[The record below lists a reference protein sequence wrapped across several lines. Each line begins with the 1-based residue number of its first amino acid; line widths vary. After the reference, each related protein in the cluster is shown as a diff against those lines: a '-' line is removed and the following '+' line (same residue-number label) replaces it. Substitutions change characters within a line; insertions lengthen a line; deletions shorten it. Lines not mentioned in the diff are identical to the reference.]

1 MYVCMCAGEPI
12 VPGEM
17 CVLEIHKQHNSLG
30 LRIVGG
36 VETQLVSRS
45 VHQVVVTWSR
55 LGLGRT
61 AALVLPLLTP
71 PGSPSL
77 PHSLPHL
84 LTASPFSP
92 HHRSPSMT
100 LSLTYHPSPLPSP
113 PLTLLHT
120 LPSSLSITFPL
131 HATPFSPPLLSPSLP
146 LLPSPPSH
154 PLVEGHLYPRHPKG
168 HSSLCRLPT
177 VSWRP
182 DHQCRLC
189 QSPGG
194 SP

>member
-1 MYVCMCAGEPI
+1 MYVCVYVCMCAGEPI

-71 PGSPSL
+71 PGSPSF
-77 PHSLPHL
+77 PHSLLHL

-92 HHRSPSMT
+92 LHRSPSMT
-100 LSLTYHPSPLPSP
+100 LSLTFHPSPLPSP

-120 LPSSLSITFPL
+120 FPSSLSN
-131 HATPFSPPLLSPSLP
+131 HFSSPCHP
-146 LLPSPPSH
+146 LLPSPSLPFPPST
-154 PLVEGHLYPRHPKG
+154 PLSSI
-168 HSSLCRLPT
+168 SSLGRRT
-177 VSWRP
+177 FISKT
-182 DHQCRLC
+182 
-189 QSPGG
+189 S
-194 SP
+194 